1 MVNNSV
7 INLFLRSFLLVQ
19 KRTKKDILSLD
30 PLEPVTLRC
39 SAA

>member
-19 KRTKKDILSLD
+19 KRTQKDILSLD
-30 PLEPVTLRC
+30 LLEPVTLRC